1 MPGILSRF
9 GRSWLLIKA
18 SWGVLRSDKEL
29 LVLPL
34 LSGVATVL
42 VLAAFLGAAALAGAF
57 EAMQQGDPE
66 ALGVSFYAGLFVFY
80 VVQYFVIVHFNTALV
95 GAAIDRLEGG
105 NPTIGSALALAQS
118 RIGVIFGYAVI
129 SATIGVVLR
138 MIAERLGFI
147 GRLLEA
153 GLGLAWTVTTFL
165 VVPVLAAEGVGPM
178 EAIRK
183 SAVLLKKTWGENLIG
198 NAGISLVLSFAG
210 FVVALVG
217 IGGGMMLT
225 DEGYAVLG
233 IPLVSAAVLAFLLV
247 ILIGAALSGIYAA
260 AVYRYAV
267 DGRAPGGFDQAL
279 IEGAFK
285 RKTG

>member
-1 MPGILSRF
+1 MTGIMSRF

-42 VLAAFLGAAALAGAF
+42 VLAAFLGAAAMAGAF
-57 EAMQQGDPE
+57 QAIQQGEPDE
-66 ALGVSFYAGLFVFY
+66 LSVSFYAGLFVFY
-80 VVQYFVIVHFNTALV
+80 VVQYFVIIYFNTALV
-95 GAAIDRLEGG
+95 GAAIERLEGG

-118 RIGVIFGYAVI
+118 RIGVIFAYAVI
-129 SATIGVVLR
+129 SATIGVILR

-178 EAIRK
+178 EAIKK

-198 NAGISLVLSFAG
+198 NAGISLVLSLVAFA
-210 FVVALVG
+210 VALVG
-217 IGGGMMLT
+217 IGGGMLLI
-225 DEGYAVLG
+225 DKGYAVLG
-233 IPLVSAAVLAFLLV
+233 IPLVVVAILAFLLV
-247 ILIGAALSGIYAA
+247 ILIGSALSGIYAA

-285 RKTG
+285 HKTG

>member
-80 VVQYFVIVHFNTALV
+80 VVQYFVIVYFNTALV
-95 GAAIDRLEGG
+95 GAAIERLEGG

-198 NAGISLVLSFAG
+198 NAGISLVLSLVAFA
-210 FVVALVG
+210 VALVG
-217 IGGGMMLT
+217 IGGGMLLY
-225 DEGYAVLG
+225 DEGYAVIG
-233 IPLVSAAVLAFLLV
+233 IPLVAAAILAFLLV